1 MAMPPK
7 KKNTTEP
14 DFNFPKD
21 VLEQAQ
27 QQMDASES
35 SPGSGQTFL
44 NGLLRGLRA
53 YIEIEPDNIDG
64 QIAYLDSH
72 LAKAKLTKTE
82 GALAMTIR
90 AQVMNRYYTQHIWK
104 IRNRHVPG
112 DSVALWSH
120 EQFTDSIAA
129 LYSRASALAA
139 SVEAKDFIPEV
150 LTAGDTQIF
159 GDLGSVFHAWSGSK
173 APFSSHCK
181 KGSPAYFYWLAQE
194 SDPDV
199 SIDKYEKLIEDNWE
213 YDWCN
218 LLLVKLIDYECPSG
232 VVEDQKARQKR
243 ERIVA
248 LTEKAIAAHPK
259 FPYNLY
265 LRQEINRVT
274 APAIDM
280 RLDSYVPVNEPIM
293 LIVKTYNAKSVTL
306 DLCKVESTDLK
317 RAQIASAA
325 SIKRYS
331 YKPESINDIHPL
343 DISFPSPGTYM
354 VRVKLDDSQ
363 TYNPIFTQATP
374 FIPFLLSQDSEGVVI
389 TTDYTTGAPFGG
401 VEVIG
406 QGTKAQFLGKTSNN
420 GLLRVAPWDTKD
432 KWSYGVKFAY
442 KGCSLDFDNSLRFNF
457 SEKEKNQVQYRL
469 NVLSDRALYHPG
481 ETVEWVIVGG
491 RKDVNGQKMP
501 LAKTNVIVSLLDVN
515 RKNIEKVTVTTDA
528 MGRASGSFT
537 IPSEGL
543 TGAYTIRAVY
553 SIVSGS
559 CPVMVSDFKAPVF
572 EVKIDS
578 LDQNYDRVILKGV
591 AKTLSGMPVADAR
604 VSLNVRRAYSWGDLT
619 IDYSTQTLT
628 EGDGRFSFEVN
639 SDSVPNDD
647 LVYIADISV
656 TSAASE
662 VAKASRIFKFDC
674 PYTLSF
680 DKAEGNYSTEE
691 PFTFTVKATDMN
703 GSTAELGYK
712 WTLSKENDTKQVI
725 ASGHAKTG
733 SSVSIDVSDVAA
745 GEYEICVNPD
755 DDDLADMEYSDVYT
769 FYNIKKNEVPDGSV
783 IFLPN
788 NNLKAPSDAE
798 SVELVVGTPKND
810 VYLFVAVSNDKG
822 ITDILNFRLPHGFSS
837 LNLPL
842 VGNENHQILLCV
854 QRNGTTQFN
863 DLTVSRYEAK
873 KISIVVESMRDNL
886 VPGTAETWRL
896 RITGADAAGAAAVAT
911 MYNKALDQLIPYR
924 GNLGFYFSSPYR
936 YFSSSTVRHYGSRM
950 NYSIKYKDDIKRPE
964 FEIPGLQYMN
974 WSGSIYVRGAKQAN
988 YTSSASLSH
997 IVVSEQVV
1005 DSEEEELMAPEILPA
1020 YGEQRVAN
1028 AVATEADGAA
1038 GAAEEPVQEYRQ
1050 AEVLQ
1055 GFWRPRLV
1063 ADREGV
1069 VTIEFTVPDANI
1081 TWAFHMSGWTAE
1093 LLTADFDATALASKP
1108 VMVQGAVPR
1117 YLRAGDSATLRAT
1130 VFNNT
1135 DSTATVATE
1144 FEIFNP
1150 ADGRVIDTV
1159 RSVLTLEAKAS
1170 AIVTAPVTGDPTLT
1184 SVGYR
1189 VKATAGNYSD
1199 GETGVL
1205 PILASS
1211 QMLVESQEFYLD
1223 AKGSSVTLKVP
1234 SAKDAVSTL
1243 QYCQNPIWTVVK
1255 ALRGVQWEDY
1265 SLSTSAATQLASSAL
1280 ARHIV
1285 STNPRIASVLAQW
1298 KANPDSEALTG
1309 MLARNDDLKMLLQN
1323 QTPWVR
1329 AAQSETDRMN
1339 ALTET
1344 LDSTRCSYLMDKS
1357 LEALKK
1363 FQNADGG
1370 FRWAVWSDTESSHWV
1385 TVNVLQ
1391 TLGIANSFG
1400 ALPREFTPMA
1410 RDAFRYLEQQA
1421 VKDPKDMWLRMQYA
1435 LMATWFPELNPGAD
1449 GNKIIRE
1456 AADRL
1461 TRTWRTMGL
1470 SDKAYTAM
1478 VLNRAGRKA
1487 DAAEIIR
1494 SIGQYGV
1501 STPGRGL
1508 EFPSV
1513 KDMRTYGNL
1522 IQAVATVTPGNPIL
1536 DPMRQWV
1543 ILQAQATDDLG
1554 ACNPD
1559 YIIASVMFTGS
1570 PWADM
1575 TSVQPIAIDGRPATF
1590 PQAELGTG
1598 YLTAPLAPGSTV
1610 EVSPTGVTP
1619 SYGSIV
1625 TLMTAPMTEVSAFR
1639 SADLE
1644 ISKRMMVQR
1653 EGKWVESTDFRF
1665 GEEVQ
1670 VQLQIR
1676 AKRTLE
1682 YVAVTDERPAGF
1694 EPREQLPGWLWSDGI
1709 GFYREN
1715 RDASTRLFIGYMPK
1729 GSYSLTYSMTAATE
1743 GTFASGVAT
1752 LQSQYDPALTAHSSG
1767 TLITITR

>member
-1 MAMPPK
+1 
-7 KKNTTEP
+7 
-14 DFNFPKD
+14 
-21 VLEQAQ
+21 
-27 QQMDASES
+27 
-35 SPGSGQTFL
+35 
-44 NGLLRGLRA
+44 
-53 YIEIEPDNIDG
+53 
-64 QIAYLDSH
+64 
-72 LAKAKLTKTE
+72 
-82 GALAMTIR
+82 
-90 AQVMNRYYTQHIWK
+90 
-104 IRNRHVPG
+104 
-112 DSVALWSH
+112 
-120 EQFTDSIAA
+120 
-129 LYSRASALAA
+129 
-139 SVEAKDFIPEV
+139 
-150 LTAGDTQIF
+150 
-159 GDLGSVFHAWSGSK
+159 
-173 APFSSHCK
+173 
-181 KGSPAYFYWLAQE
+181 
-194 SDPDV
+194 
-199 SIDKYEKLIEDNWE
+199 
-213 YDWCN
+213 
-218 LLLVKLIDYECPSG
+218 
-232 VVEDQKARQKR
+232 
-243 ERIVA
+243 
-248 LTEKAIAAHPK
+248 
-259 FPYNLY
+259 
-265 LRQEINRVT
+265 
-274 APAIDM
+274 
-280 RLDSYVPVNEPIM
+280 
-293 LIVKTYNAKSVTL
+293 
-306 DLCKVESTDLK
+306 
-317 RAQIASAA
+317 
-325 SIKRYS
+325 
-331 YKPESINDIHPL
+331 
-343 DISFPSPGTYM
+343 
-354 VRVKLDDSQ
+354 
-363 TYNPIFTQATP
+363 
-374 FIPFLLSQDSEGVVI
+374 
-389 TTDYTTGAPFGG
+389 
-401 VEVIG
+401 
-406 QGTKAQFLGKTSNN
+406 
-420 GLLRVAPWDTKD
+420 
-432 KWSYGVKFAY
+432 
-442 KGCSLDFDNSLRFNF
+442 
-457 SEKEKNQVQYRL
+457 
-469 NVLSDRALYHPG
+469 
-481 ETVEWVIVGG
+481 
-491 RKDVNGQKMP
+491 
-501 LAKTNVIVSLLDVN
+501 
-515 RKNIEKVTVTTDA
+515 
-528 MGRASGSFT
+528 
-537 IPSEGL
+537 
-543 TGAYTIRAVY
+543 
-553 SIVSGS
+553 
-559 CPVMVSDFKAPVF
+559 
-572 EVKIDS
+572 
-578 LDQNYDRVILKGV
+578 
-591 AKTLSGMPVADAR
+591 
-604 VSLNVRRAYSWGDLT
+604 
-619 IDYSTQTLT
+619 
-628 EGDGRFSFEVN
+628 
-639 SDSVPNDD
+639 
-647 LVYIADISV
+647 
-656 TSAASE
+656 
-662 VAKASRIFKFDC
+662 
-674 PYTLSF
+674 
-680 DKAEGNYSTEE
+680 
-691 PFTFTVKATDMN
+691 
-703 GSTAELGYK
+703 
-712 WTLSKENDTKQVI
+712 
-725 ASGHAKTG
+725 
-733 SSVSIDVSDVAA
+733 
-745 GEYEICVNPD
+745 
-755 DDDLADMEYSDVYT
+755 
-769 FYNIKKNEVPDGSV
+769 
-783 IFLPN
+783 
-788 NNLKAPSDAE
+788 
-798 SVELVVGTPKND
+798 
-810 VYLFVAVSNDKG
+810 
-822 ITDILNFRLPHGFSS
+822 
-837 LNLPL
+837 
-842 VGNENHQILLCV
+842 
-854 QRNGTTQFN
+854 
-863 DLTVSRYEAK
+863 
-873 KISIVVESMRDNL
+873 
-886 VPGTAETWRL
+886 
-896 RITGADAAGAAAVAT
+896 
-911 MYNKALDQLIPYR
+911 
-924 GNLGFYFSSPYR
+924 
-936 YFSSSTVRHYGSRM
+936 
-950 NYSIKYKDDIKRPE
+950 
-964 FEIPGLQYMN
+964 
-974 WSGSIYVRGAKQAN
+974 
-988 YTSSASLSH
+988 
-997 IVVSEQVV
+997 
-1005 DSEEEELMAPEILPA
+1005 MAPEILPA

-1063 ADREGV
+1063 ADQEGV
-1069 VTIEFTVPDANI
+1069 VTIEFTVPDANT
-1081 TWAFHMSGWTAE
+1081 TWAFHMFGWTAE

-1170 AIVTAPVTGDPTLT
+1170 AIVTAPASADPALT

-1211 QMLVESQEFYLD
+1211 QMLVESQEFYLY
-1223 AKGSSVTLKVP
+1223 AKGSPVTLKVP

-1309 MLARNDDLKMLLQN
+1309 KLARNDDLKMLLQN

-1752 LQSQYDPALTAHSSG
+1752 LQSQYDPALTVHSSG
-1767 TLITITR
+1767 TLITIIR